1 MFISGHNRWSSNTV
15 LKSQWSWH
23 WARNLIWIVCRGEGF
38 LDVSVVAMR
47 VFFSNRYMPF
57 WMWTGEQWRANT
69 DFWTFSKHE
78 AKVIYFLYIYW
89 SNECHF
95 KRPIQSVLNH
105 WGLAILYSI
114 LTELQIIIY
123 IFAYY
128 ITTII
133 SPIPIQYCS
142 VYAALSNY
150 FCISLFDGNLKETAK
165 DHAEFHAETFVKSC
179 IKARGAGELFSGILL
194 VTGKA
199 EMMMPTNIF
208 NMLKKIGG

>member
-123 IFAYY
+123 ICILYYNNY
-128 ITTII
+128 ITYTHTVLLCL
-133 SPIPIQYCS
+133 CS
-142 VYAALSNY
+142 LVQLFLYLFVRWKLKRNRQGPCRVPCRD
-150 FCISLFDGNLKETAK
+150 FCQKLHQSTWRRRVVFWHL
-165 DHAEFHAETFVKSC
+165 
-179 IKARGAGELFSGILL
+179 AGYW
-194 VTGKA
+194 
-199 EMMMPTNIF
+199 
-208 NMLKKIGG
+208 